1 MTEIVENLK
10 KGQNLTFEES
20 KSLFS
25 NLMEG
30 KFDETAIIEILEA
43 LIKKGVEKSDFEI
56 NEGWEKW
63 LLDMVGIATLSDMVP
78 LVGENR
84 VFAKYGLMVLRK
96 SPRPGLQKLL
106 RKAGINQRFLSEE
119 DILAMNNKAVNPGW
133 GPRGADTYSCWL
145 FKGGGNCGH
154 WWSKELYI
162 SAKGFGLDLNNPNVQ
177 KKAWSMAE
185 KAGYKIRNNYLVEQ
199 RPIDMPYNGFLPD
212 NPRFAIK

>member
-1 MTEIVENLK
+1 MLAADK
-10 KGQNLTFEES
+10 L
-20 KSLFS
+20 
-25 NLMEG
+25 
-30 KFDETAIIEILEA
+30 
-43 LIKKGVEKSDFEI
+43 
-56 NEGWEKW
+56 
-63 LLDMVGIATLSDMVP
+63 
-78 LVGENR
+78 
-84 VFAKYGLMVLRK
+84 YRK
-96 SPRPGLQKLL
+96 
-106 RKAGINQRFLSEE
+106 E